1 LTNIIDSYNEQPTK
15 NGHKDLRQIYNKT
28 DDVESDYHY
37 CDVMIGGS
45 QSMIGNFSDL
55 HILHGNIYRPPSSL
69 MIDVG
74 HGVLIL
80 KIRRMISGELGLLRL
95 ENVAVNVF
103 DEPGNI
109 VLIPSEVS

>member
-1 LTNIIDSYNEQPTK
+1 
-15 NGHKDLRQIYNKT
+15 
-28 DDVESDYHY
+28 
-37 CDVMIGGS
+37 
-45 QSMIGNFSDL
+45 
-55 HILHGNIYRPPSSL
+55 

-109 VLIPSEVS
+109 VLIPSEVSWINTISTIEIIFKSNVDSSKD

>member
-1 LTNIIDSYNEQPTK
+1 
-15 NGHKDLRQIYNKT
+15 
-28 DDVESDYHY
+28 
-37 CDVMIGGS
+37 
-45 QSMIGNFSDL
+45 
-55 HILHGNIYRPPSSL
+55 

-80 KIRRMISGELGLLRL
+80 KIRRMISVELGLLRL